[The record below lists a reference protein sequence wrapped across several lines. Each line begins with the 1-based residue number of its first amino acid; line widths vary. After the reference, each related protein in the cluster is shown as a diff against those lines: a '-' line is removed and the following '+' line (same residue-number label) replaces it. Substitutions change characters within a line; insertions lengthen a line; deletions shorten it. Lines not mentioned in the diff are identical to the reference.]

1 MNPKLTIGIPVRNG
15 MPYLAETLQSVQGQ
29 TYGDFEILVI
39 DDGSTDDTGE
49 YLQSLRDPRLQ
60 VISQSNQGLT
70 ATLNRMLRECRT
82 PWLVRLDADD
92 IALPR
97 RAASV
102 ARAIERAP
110 EAGMFYS
117 RAKHHD
123 HANGVSLV
131 RTTEGS
137 PEELREQTRR
147 GYLLSICHSSVVLN
161 VRKTLD
167 AGGYRFDY
175 KVEDLDL
182 WWRMA
187 LRNDIVFLPEITVA
201 YRLNDAS
208 LCINGLRDVAR
219 NSLFVQYLLLSQLWG
234 RPATN
239 YAEVRPILDCIL
251 DERKLQYRERMWKAA
266 ICMSNR
272 KYRQAALHMAVA
284 ARISPARFLSRCSYP
299 VRQNKMIRV
308 GESPAKFQQVSE
320 LLWPSRVARECVTPN
335 I

>member
-1 MNPKLTIGIPVRNG
+1 MNPKLTFGIPVHNG
-15 MPYLAETLQSVQGQ
+15 MPYLAETLQSVQEQ

-39 DDGSTDDTGE
+39 DDGSKDDTRE
-49 YLQSLRDPRLQ
+49 YLLSLRDPRLR

-70 ATLNRMLRECRT
+70 ATLNRILWECRT
-82 PWLVRLDADD
+82 QWLVRLDADD
-92 IALPR
+92 IALPN
-97 RAASV
+97 RAAV
-102 ARAIERAP
+102 LDQEIESAP
-110 EAGMFYS
+110 YAGMFYS

-131 RTTEGS
+131 RSTEGS
-137 PEELREQTRR
+137 PDELRELTRR

-161 VRKTLD
+161 VRKTID

-187 LRNDIVFLPEITVA
+187 LRYDIVFLPDVTVA
-201 YRLNDAS
+201 YRLNNAS
-208 LCINGLRDVAR
+208 LCINNLRDVAC
-219 NSLFVQYLLLSQLWG
+219 NSLFVQYLLLSQLWDM
-234 RPATN
+234 PAMT

-272 KYRQAALHMAVA
+272 EYRKAALHMAVA
-284 ARISPARFLSRCSYP
+284 AKTSPARFLNRCSYP
-299 VRQNKMIRV
+299 DRQNKMIRV
-308 GESPAKFQQVSE
+308 VESPAKFQKVSD
-320 LLWPSRVARECVTPN
+320 LLWPLRIPAECVTAN

>member
-1 MNPKLTIGIPVRNG
+1 MNPKLTIGIPVHNG
-15 MPYLAETLQSVQGQ
+15 MPYLAETLRSVQGQ

-39 DDGSTDDTGE
+39 DDGSKDDTGE
-49 YLQSLRDPRLQ
+49 YLLSLSDPRLR

-92 IALPR
+92 IALPH
-97 RAASV
+97 RAAVV
-102 ARAIERAP
+102 AQAIEHAP
-110 EAGMFYS
+110 YAGMFYS

-161 VRKTLD
+161 VRKTID

-175 KVEDLDL
+175 KIEDLDL

-187 LRNDIVFLPEITVA
+187 LQQDIVFLPDVTVA
-201 YRLNDAS
+201 YRLNNAS

-219 NSLFVQYLLLSQLWG
+219 NSLFVQYLLLSQLWD
-234 RPATN
+234 RPAMT
-239 YAEVRPILDCIL
+239 YEQVRPILDCIL
-251 DERKLQYRERMWKAA
+251 NERKLQYRERMWKAA

-272 KYRQAALHMAVA
+272 EYRQAALHMAIA
-284 ARISPARFLSRCSYP
+284 ARTSPARFLNRCSYP
-299 VRQNKMIRV
+299 VWQNKMIRV
-308 GESPAKFQQVSE
+308 GESPAKFQKE
-320 LLWPSRVARECVTPN
+320 ADLLWPLRIPAECVIAN